1 MSVNSHYL
9 KTQIV
14 SAVRYET
21 IGVPNFYRIK
31 ILEDIDM
38 RNALFRMVT
47 CGIAG
52 VYVGTIKL

>member
-1 MSVNSHYL
+1 M
-9 KTQIV
+9 

-21 IGVPNFYRIK
+21 IGVPHFYRIK
-31 ILEDIDM
+31 ILEDINM
-38 RNALFRMVT
+38 RNTVFRMVT